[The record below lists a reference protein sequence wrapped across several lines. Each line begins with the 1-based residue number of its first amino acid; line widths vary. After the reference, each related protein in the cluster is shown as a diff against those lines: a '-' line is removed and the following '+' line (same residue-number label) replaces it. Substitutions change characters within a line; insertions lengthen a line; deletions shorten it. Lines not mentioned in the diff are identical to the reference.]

1 MAAGLG
7 QLPSAMDTARTH
19 RGRSGDHLRYESVCA
34 CVLFL
39 GRERGICFFLSKIIT
54 LRCAAL
60 LNSKERARLWGSGEP
75 WEERW

>member
-19 RGRSGDHLRYESVCA
+19 GDGPGIISDMRVCA